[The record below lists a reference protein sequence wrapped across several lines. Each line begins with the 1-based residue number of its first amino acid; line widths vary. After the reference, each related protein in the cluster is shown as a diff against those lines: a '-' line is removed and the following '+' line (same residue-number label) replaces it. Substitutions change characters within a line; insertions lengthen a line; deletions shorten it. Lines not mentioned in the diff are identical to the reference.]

1 MQVALRREVH
11 HLAVTPTRHDHRT
24 FGGQGQHFF
33 QHAGHAVQLGPG
45 SGQRGAGADAH
56 LAFAVVAHAG
66 GFEDAGQQIVGHRG
80 QLLGGV
86 DHGVGRTG
94 HTTADEVG
102 LFSGTVLGNGHGGSS
117 RCHGAERG
125 QQRECRRGHVF
136 KFRGD
141 GAAQVAQT
149 GQAIRVHVV
158 GVDMVVAH
166 AAGGAGCVRVQHG
179 GEVAHALGGVH
190 KHAPQL
196 AAADHTQRGFARA
209 GQDGRGGWAGSG
221 VGAHGAGG
229 SVMPRASSVCWA
241 RKVSSCV
248 RRRGLSNASMATANN
263 AALAAPAVPMAN
275 VATGMPLG
283 I

>member
-11 HLAVTPTRHDHRT
+11 RLAVAAARHDHRA

-33 QHAGHAVQLGPG
+33 QHTGHTVQPLPGLDQLGA
-45 SGQRGAGADAH
+45 RAH
-56 LAFAVVAHAG
+56 PHLPLAVVAHPC
-66 GFEDAGQQIVGHRG
+66 GFEDAGQQIVGHGG
-80 QLLGGV
+80 QLLGSV
-86 DHGVGRTG
+86 DHSVRRAG
-94 HTTADEVG
+94 HTTADKVG
-102 LFSGTVLGNGHGGSS
+102 LFGGAVLGDGHGGGG

-125 QQRECRRGHVF
+125 QQRECRSGHVLELG
-136 KFRGD
+136 GD
-141 GAAQVAQT
+141 GAAQVAQA
-149 GQAIRVHVV
+149 GQAVSVHVV

-166 AAGGAGCVRVQHG
+166 PAGGAGWVRVQHG
-179 GEVAHALGGVH
+179 GEVTHALRGVH